1 MTLEIDEKELKSS
14 QLMKI
19 DKLSLI
25 NMDLKERQKAEALY
39 YQLGLDPI
47 VSKVLTD
54 YPEMLSGMDRVTE
67 KILGAYDVK
76 GRADAV
82 AKVTA
87 LVTYAAMSEHFSKK
101 VGEMNGEI
109 TKLSEERDHVRSNYE
124 GLVEKVADVVGGD
137 YQELKSNYQVL
148 IDRLNQVENLN
159 KQVGEQK
166 KERAILKKDYESEVK
181 KLKWANETL
190 SLENSNI
197 WETIRQL
204 KDSLPERIDCK
215 EMSEQ
220 MVVELNEFL
229 LKDSKVPKMVME
241 GVGKF
246 IDFKKYLGLA
256 VEKGA
261 KEAVSR
267 VIGLLDKLS
276 K

>member
-54 YPEMLSGMDRVTE
+54 YPEMLSGMDRVTD

-87 LVTYAAMSEHFSKK
+87 LVTYAAMSEHFSKE
-101 VGEMNGEI
+101 VSEMNGEI

-148 IDRLNQVENLN
+148 IDRLNQVESLN

-166 KERAILKKDYESEVK
+166 KERAILKKDHESEVK

-190 SLENSNI
+190 SLENSAI
-197 WETIRQL
+197 WETIKQL

>member
-54 YPEMLSGMDRVTE
+54 YPEMLSGMDRVAD

-87 LVTYAAMSEHFSKK
+87 LVTYAAMSEHFSKE
-101 VGEMNGEI
+101 VSEMNGEI

-148 IDRLNQVENLN
+148 IDRLNQVESLN

-166 KERAILKKDYESEVK
+166 KERAILKKDHESEVK

-190 SLENSNI
+190 SLENSAI
-197 WETIRQL
+197 WETIKQL

>member
-1 MTLEIDEKELKSS
+1 MTIEIDAKDLKSS

-19 DKLSLI
+19 DNLSLV
-25 NMDLKERQKAEALY
+25 NMDLKQRRKAEALY
-39 YQLGLDPI
+39 YQLGLDP
-47 VSKVLTD
+47 VVKKVLND
-54 YPEMLSGMDRVTE
+54 FPEMLSGMDRVTD

-87 LVTYAAMSEHFSKK
+87 LVTYAAMSEQFTKE
-101 VGEMNGEI
+101 VGILDGEI
-109 TKLSEERDHVRSNYE
+109 TKLSQERDHERSNYE
-124 GLVEKVADVVGGD
+124 GLVEKVVDVVGGD
-137 YQELKSNYQVL
+137 YKELKSNYQLL
-148 IDRLNQVENLN
+148 IDRLNQVDDLKNR
-159 KQVGEQK
+159 VGELK
-166 KERAILKKDYESEVK
+166 KESTALKKGHESEVK

-190 SLENSNI
+190 SMENSTI
-197 WETIRQL
+197 WATIEQL
-204 KDSLPERIDCK
+204 KESLPERVGIK
-215 EMSEQ
+215 EITEQ
-220 MVVELNEFL
+220 KAVELNAFL

-261 KEAVSR
+261 KEAVDR
-267 VIGLLDKLS
+267 VIDLLDKLS

>member
-54 YPEMLSGMDRVTE
+54 YPEMLSGMDRVTD

-148 IDRLNQVENLN
+148 IDRLNQVESLN

-166 KERAILKKDYESEVK
+166 KERAILKKDHESEVK

-190 SLENSNI
+190 SLENSAI
-197 WETIRQL
+197 WETIKQL
-204 KDSLPERIDCK
+204 KESLPERVGCK